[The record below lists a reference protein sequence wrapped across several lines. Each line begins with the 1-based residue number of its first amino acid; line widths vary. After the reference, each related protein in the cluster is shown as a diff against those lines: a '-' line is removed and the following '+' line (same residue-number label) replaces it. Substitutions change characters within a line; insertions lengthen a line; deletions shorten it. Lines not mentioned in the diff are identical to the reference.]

1 MKQKILAI
9 LASMIILSLTACST
23 SNPEPASENSS
34 LTDVSTPS
42 EESSSLADI
51 STPSDIQESS
61 SVSSTTSENHLETLT
76 NEEFEKI
83 KAVSSGYVETTMSE
97 NGEAAFVRMEDVG
110 MYKLGMSPYF
120 TTDGGKTWIH
130 GEDFQMSSSS
140 RISHSLDHQRILI
153 FFYSWVAMP
162 DQPSIYV
169 LNFDYEH
176 FKVQPVY
183 LEDWYSMFGI
193 DGVISMQSEYKGDY
207 TLHMTIRRA
216 TNPEDDNRNPFDQNQ
231 QTGDILFNG
240 DVILEPET
248 LYPKEL
254 KET

>member
-1 MKQKILAI
+1 MKKKFITL
-9 LASMIILSLTACST
+9 LASMMIFSLTACST
-23 SNPEPASENSS
+23 SNPEPASENSA
-34 LTDVSTPS
+34 LTNVSIPS
-42 EESSSLADI
+42 EESSSLTDI
-51 STPSDIQESS
+51 STSSDIQESS
-61 SVSSTTSENHLETLT
+61 SVSSTVSENHLEILT

-83 KAVSSGYVETTMSE
+83 KAVSNDYVETTMSE
-97 NGEAAFVRMEDVG
+97 NGEAAFVRIEGGG

-162 DQPSIYV
+162 DQPGIYV
-169 LNFDYEH
+169 LTFDYQN
-176 FKVQPVY
+176 FKVKTEY
-183 LEDWYSMFGI
+183 LREWYSMFDI

-216 TNPEDDNRNPFDQNQ
+216 ANPEDDNRNPFDQNQ